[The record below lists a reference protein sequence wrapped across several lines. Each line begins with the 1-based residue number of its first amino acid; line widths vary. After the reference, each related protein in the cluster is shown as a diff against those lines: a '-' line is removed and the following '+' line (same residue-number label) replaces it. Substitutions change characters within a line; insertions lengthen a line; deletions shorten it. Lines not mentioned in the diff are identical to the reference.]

1 MARADH
7 ADVGAHHGADGL
19 HDVDARVL
27 FAALRARHRRGRFL
41 SGRDLLPDAV
51 VPAELPREGARH
63 LHARQRAREHARL
76 ARRRPAAEPER
87 RVGAG
92 GLAVG
97 VRRDGHSGRGRRDR
111 RVPRAARIVS
121 RSAVPRRARE
131 ADRRGRAGAREAGAG
146 RARPAVEGAARS
158 ARDAVRGDL
167 HADVDVA
174 VRRHVLAADDREI
187 VRRVE
192 HDERVPEHAAVG
204 ARGGAAG
211 VAAVEAAPCE
221 EHPAHDRDRRGAGR
235 ARLPAEPRAAVHAA
249 ALHRA
254 RARRRVHP
262 AAVSVLLVDAAALL
276 HRRAGG
282 CERRGDQLD
291 RQPRRLLQPEPDAVR
306 GQGDGHRV
314 RADDRADRV
323 PRAARRRR
331 AGRVDALGAGDGG
344 GAGVMGRG
352 LARDTWVR
360 PNG

>member
-27 FAALRARHRRGRFL
+27 RAALRARHRRSRLL

-51 VPAELPREGARH
+51 VSAELSREGARH

-76 ARRRPAAEPER
+76 AGRRRAAEPER
-87 RVGAG
+87 RVGAR

-97 VRRDGHSGRGRRDR
+97 VRGDGHPGGDRSDR
-111 RVPRAARIVS
+111 RVPRAARVGA
-121 RSAVPRRARE
+121 RRTFPRRPRE
-131 ADRRGRAGAREAGAG
+131 ADRRGRARTREARAG
-146 RARPAVEGAARS
+146 RAWAAVEGAARS

-174 VRRHVLAADDREI
+174 VRRDVLAADAREV

-192 HDERVPEHAAVG
+192 QHERIPEHAAVG

-211 VAAVEAAPCE
+211 VAAGETAPRE
-221 EHPAHDRDRRGAGR
+221 EHPAHDRDRRGARR
-235 ARLPAEPRAAVHAA
+235 ARLPAEPRAAVDAA
-249 ALHRA
+249 ALHRTG
-254 RARRRVHP
+254 ARRRMHS

-276 HRRAGG
+276 HRCARGG
-282 CERRGDQLD
+282 ERRGDQLD
-291 RQPRRLLQPEPDAVR
+291 RQPRRLLQPEPDAVCR
-306 GQGDGHRV
+306 QGDGHRV

-323 PRAARRRR
+323 SRAARDRR
-331 AGRVDALGAGDGG
+331 AGRVDAVGTGDGG
-344 GAGVMGRG
+344 GAGVRGRG
-352 LARDTWVR
+352 VTASSTGSRR
-360 PNG
+360 P